1 LAQREPLRYRRAA
14 FQSEGRRHLRGGVT
28 AATEQDQPVLPL
40 TVARRMLV
48 LFTVVVASAA
58 FNAATFSVAAVL
70 PQVQGAL
77 SATQDEVSW
86 TVTFYI
92 LATAVTMPLT
102 GWLVNRFGRGP
113 VQFWSLVGFTGSTVM
128 CGLAQSLEALVVW
141 RLVQG
146 MTGAPLQPLGQS
158 VLLDVFPRRQHGL
171 VISIFGTT
179 NTIGPVVGPT
189 FAGYLAQAYSWRW
202 GFFMIVPVALVATV
216 AARFALRDE
225 PRSGRVSLDWIGFL
239 SLSIAI
245 ASIQLVL
252 SRGQRLDW
260 FDSAEIVIEASIAA
274 LALYLFIVHSVTS
287 RSPFLSPRLILDR
300 NYAIG
305 IFLIVIFGM
314 LNFTPMVLL
323 PPLLTG
329 PAGYT
334 DSLVGTI
341 VAGRGVG
348 GCIGFLFAGFAGR
361 LDARLSMSIG
371 FGMLLVAGLWL
382 MQIDLNVNHVTL
394 TANAVLQGLAIGLIW
409 VPLTTVTFST
419 VGRNDMAEA
428 TAVYHLLRNLG
439 SSFFI
444 SICVAEIVRSTTS
457 NYSRM
462 VEVLSPF
469 NKLLGMPT
477 VVGNWNPESM
487 AGLAGMSREI
497 ARQASMIAYLN
508 AFGMFTAAC
517 ALTLPLILLMRRRPA
532 PPAT

>member
-1 LAQREPLRYRRAA
+1 
-14 FQSEGRRHLRGGVT
+14 
-28 AATEQDQPVLPL
+28 
-40 TVARRMLV
+40 
-48 LFTVVVASAA
+48 
-58 FNAATFSVAAVL
+58 
-70 PQVQGAL
+70 
-77 SATQDEVSW
+77 
-86 TVTFYI
+86 
-92 LATAVTMPLT
+92 
-102 GWLVNRFGRGP
+102 
-113 VQFWSLVGFTGSTVM
+113 
-128 CGLAQSLEALVVW
+128 
-141 RLVQG
+141 
-146 MTGAPLQPLGQS
+146 
-158 VLLDVFPRRQHGL
+158 
-171 VISIFGTT
+171 
-179 NTIGPVVGPT
+179 
-189 FAGYLAQAYSWRW
+189 
-202 GFFMIVPVALVATV
+202 VPVGIIAVGG
-216 AARFALRDE
+216 LRLTLLPDAE
-225 PRSGRVSLDWIGFL
+225 RPRAQLDWIGFL
-239 SLSIAI
+239 ALSAAL
-245 ASIQLVL
+245 ASTQLVL

-260 FDSAEIVIEASIAA
+260 FESSEIIAETI
-274 LALYLFIVHSVTS
+274 LAVLAFWVFAVHCLTTEK
-287 RSPFLSPRLILDR
+287 PFLNPRLLLDR
-300 NYAIG
+300 NYTIG
-305 IFLIVIFGM
+305 IMLVTIYGM